1 MFSRYVLV
9 GICNT
14 LLTTIIIF
22 GLTASQFNLYIA
34 NAIGYAAGILCSFL
48 LNSIFTFS
56 RPANAA
62 NFSRFLVVSLI
73 CYILNVKVIYI
84 DVVKVRLNF
93 STFFLSKKAVN
104 TAFLISFHFSKQ
116 NLAWNHRTLPI
127 KFGRNF
133 FCKL

>member
-22 GLTASQFNLYIA
+22 GLTASQFNVYIA

-62 NFSRFLVVSLI
+62 NFSRFLAVSLI
-73 CYILNVKVIYI
+73 CYILNMKMIYI
-84 DVVKVRLNF
+84 VLMIFPSRLY
-93 STFFLSKKAVN
+93 LSQLLGMIIYTITGFYLNKHWALKK
-104 TAFLISFHFSKQ
+104 
-116 NLAWNHRTLPI
+116 
-127 KFGRNF
+127 
-133 FCKL
+133 